1 MMQSV
6 RMQQI
11 ASKAFGRSG
20 HVVICGFG
28 RSGQSLARL
37 LRSESVQY
45 LALDTDP
52 DRVRLASKAGEPV
65 VYADSSKREALMSVG
80 LQRAAALAI
89 TFDDTPTA
97 VRVLHLVR
105 QLAPKLPV
113 LVRTAHEAD
122 IARLREAGATEVI
135 PEIIEGSLMMGSHV
149 MALAGVALPKV
160 FRRVREVRA
169 DRYEMLQGYFEGADD
184 RADDLIEHGS
194 VMLRSIEVTDDSL
207 WAGHEVSSLL
217 GDSEAR
223 LIAIIRQGQ
232 RIAASDVG
240 QLKAQDL
247 LILSGS
253 GEGLQVVEDR
263 LLEERPK
270 KGQQSSFKPRN

>member
-1 MMQSV
+1 M
-6 RMQQI
+6 
-11 ASKAFGRSG
+11 K
-20 HVVICGFG
+20 
-28 RSGQSLARL
+28 
-37 LRSESVQY
+37 
-45 LALDTDP
+45 
-52 DRVRLASKAGEPV
+52 
-65 VYADSSKREALMSVG
+65 
-80 LQRAAALAI
+80 
-89 TFDDTPTA
+89 
-97 VRVLHLVR
+97 VLHLVR

-194 VMLRSIEVTDDSL
+194 VMLRSIEVPDDSL
-207 WAGHEVSSLL
+207 WAGHEVSGLL

-232 RIAASDVG
+232 RIAASDVV
-240 QLKAQDL
+240 QINAQDL
-247 LILSGS
+247 LILSGGS
-253 GEGLQVVEDR
+253 EGLQVVEDR

-270 KGQQSSFKPRN
+270 MGQQSSFKPRS